1 MSVVDSFDLQE
12 PERYALES
20 YCGLE
25 YDSINESLY
34 NSNFPYTRDYEEVV
48 NILTD
53 CIDRK
58 TIPDDMIVYRGVPDP
73 EDFFKIN
80 IGNMSA
86 EQLSDR
92 FKKELVRHKSFMSTS
107 IDQQVAKNFAG
118 DRESGLLLVIRAPK
132 GSKGI
137 FLNDVS
143 PHKEEKEILFQRG
156 SILRIDKIEKKDW
169 LVAHVSLGKQL
180 GSENL

>member
-1 MSVVDSFDLQE
+1 
-12 PERYALES
+12 
-20 YCGLE
+20 
-25 YDSINESLY
+25 
-34 NSNFPYTRDYEEVV
+34 
-48 NILTD
+48 
-53 CIDRK
+53 
-58 TIPDDMIVYRGVPDP
+58 MIVYRGVPDP